1 MHSLKRILSSI
12 VGSTATIKSSGTSSS
27 SSSRLTDIPNS
38 QYQYHHYHHQKHTPL
53 YFIIM
58 RLNLKVVLVLLCLAV
73 FLFTLTIWTHCG
85 DLALAR
91 GFLPKW
97 DRRFNDENQEAIVN
111 VDCIINQEYSVSC
124 IQDGDEVYVP
134 FSFIRDYFEVYGSLS
149 TIGKGAPK
157 FEWSHS
163 NAKINYPKGTY
174 DPKGI
179 FMYFENY
186 NVEVRDRVKCISASD
201 GVPISTQWE
210 AQGYYYPTQIAQFGL
225 SHYSKNLTDPEPR
238 RKVIEDG
245 DENRSIWIVPRGS
258 NFSRV
263 HETKASHNH
272 IISFAT
278 QIHYDS
284 SVEMHLDHVL
294 DLVLSIDIEL
304 QSNSSF
310 TVTIQNRETKQLFN
324 VHYVVSDA
332 LLTIADESN
341 FYYGIGAINAGIWK
355 HLTRDLVVDLQKGIQ
370 HIPATSVSNNFGGGG
385 GAVGFTSNVDKIKKK
400 LRRSDIKVTSISL
413 FGIGKFD
420 NLTFSTTEHLTQFY
434 DAAEWFVR
442 NQNTKTGGWPNPV
455 KRKLSE
461 FAELKQGWYSAMGQG
476 HAISLLARAYYHSN
490 GDSKY
495 LKAAIN
501 GLKPFRI
508 PSRQGGVL
516 AKFMGKYDW
525 YEEYPTTPASFVLN
539 GFIYSLLGLYDLN
552 ATAPLNLSREAAILF
567 DQGMISLK
575 KMLLMYDTGSGS
587 VYDLRHITLGL
598 EPNIARWD
606 YHATH
611 VNQLLLLA
619 TIDRD
624 PLISRVADRWRRY
637 MLGKRAPHN

>member
-1 MHSLKRILSSI
+1 M
-12 VGSTATIKSSGTSSS
+12 
-27 SSSRLTDIPNS
+27 
-38 QYQYHHYHHQKHTPL
+38 
-53 YFIIM
+53 
-58 RLNLKVVLVLLCLAV
+58 
-73 FLFTLTIWTHCG
+73 
-85 DLALAR
+85 
-91 GFLPKW
+91 
-97 DRRFNDENQEAIVN
+97 
-111 VDCIINQEYSVSC
+111 
-124 IQDGDEVYVP
+124 
-134 FSFIRDYFEVYGSLS
+134 
-149 TIGKGAPK
+149 
-157 FEWSHS
+157 
-163 NAKINYPKGTY
+163 
-174 DPKGI
+174 
-179 FMYFENY
+179 
-186 NVEVRDRVKCISASD
+186 KCISASD

-238 RKVIEDG
+238 RKIIEDG
-245 DENRSIWIVPRGS
+245 DENRSIWIVPNGS
-258 NFSRV
+258 NFTRIYESN
-263 HETKASHNH
+263 TFNNH

-284 SVEMHLDHVL
+284 SVEMHLEHVL

-310 TVTIQNRETKQLFN
+310 TVTIQNRETKQLYN

-341 FYYGIGAINAGIWK
+341 FYYGIGAINAGNWK

-370 HIPATSVSNNFGGGG
+370 QIPVVSVSNNFGSN
-385 GAVGFTSNVDKIKKK
+385 GAAFTNNVDKIKKK

-420 NLTFSTTEHLTQFY
+420 NLTFSTTEHITQFY

-495 LKAAIN
+495 LRAAIN
-501 GLKPFRI
+501 GLKPFRV

-552 ATAPLNLSREAAILF
+552 ATAPKNLSREAATLF

-587 VYDLRHITLGL
+587 VYDLRHITLGECLSFFQHL
-598 EPNIARWD
+598 EN
-606 YHATH
+606 TH
-611 VNQLLLLA
+611 SLKFEKTLKFV
-619 TIDRD
+619 D
-624 PLISRVADRWRRY
+624 
-637 MLGKRAPHN
+637 